1 MVKGEHDLDWQMKE
15 VAPAARKRDARLS
28 FAFVY
33 PDRRGRNVIR
43 NVRYFYFR
51 QSLTFIWSLH
61 VENFVWGI
69 KLTSFWMP
77 GRNDICGFNL
87 KKRGWS
93 PHSCWAQF
101 SGTVVFPMVWFL
113 IVLYV
118 FPWTLATCSI
128 AFAMYI
134 WYFMVN
140 PFGCQHWN
148 RLQARDI
155 WLWKVAL

>member
-1 MVKGEHDLDWQMKE
+1 
-15 VAPAARKRDARLS
+15 
-28 FAFVY
+28 
-33 PDRRGRNVIR
+33 
-43 NVRYFYFR
+43 
-51 QSLTFIWSLH
+51 LTFIWSLH

>member
-43 NVRYFYFR
+43 NVWYFYFT

-101 SGTVVFPMVWFL
+101 SGTVVFPMVWFS
-113 IVLYV
+113 IVLLC
-118 FPWTLATCSI
+118 FPMDTCSL
-128 AFAMYI
+128 FNCGCHVHLVLYG
-134 WYFMVN
+134 N

-148 RLQARDI
+148 QLQARGI
-155 WLWKVAL
+155 WLWKVAS